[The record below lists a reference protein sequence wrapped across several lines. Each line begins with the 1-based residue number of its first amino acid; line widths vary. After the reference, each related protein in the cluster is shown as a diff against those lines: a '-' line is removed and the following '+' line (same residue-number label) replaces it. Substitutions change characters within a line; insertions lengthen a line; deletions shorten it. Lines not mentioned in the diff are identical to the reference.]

1 MIQDAAPAWLQHGS
15 ETLSGTVL
23 AEVGLPAPLLAPEQ
37 AALFE
42 LTRL

>member
-1 MIQDAAPAWLQHGS
+1 
-15 ETLSGTVL
+15 VL

-37 AALFE
+37 AALYE